1 MELDR
6 RSIERD
12 DFAKVRRGY
21 DREQVQLHLKEIAD
35 QVEELLLAE
44 SAAPVADSAASQ
56 VRSIIQAAERTG
68 AELEAKAREEADR
81 ILAEAE
87 GIRAEADTDA
97 SAARQRATGEAAER
111 LKVVHEASARVLE
124 GAEAIERALARLGE
138 KVVALAEALEVDAA
152 DAVPTLPYGDGKAS
166 SEVAAVEEAGNGE
179 RDVAPDVQDVRL
191 IALNMALNGSPRE
204 ETARY
209 LEENFGIDEPDALL
223 DEVYAR
229 AGS

>member
-12 DFAKVRRGY
+12 DFAKERRGY
-21 DREQVQLHLKEIAD
+21 DREQVQSHLKEIAD
-35 QVEELLLAE
+35 RVESLRLEEA
-44 SAAPVADSAASQ
+44 AAPVADSAASQ
-56 VRSIIQAAERTG
+56 VRSIIQAAEQTG
-68 AELEAKAREEADR
+68 VELASRAREEADR

-124 GAEAIERALARLGE
+124 GAEAIERALARLQE
-138 KVVALAEALEVDAA
+138 KVVALAEALEVETA
-152 DAVPTLPYGDGKAS
+152 DAVLALADGDGKAP
-166 SEVAAVEEAGNGE
+166 SEVAAGEEAGE
-179 RDVAPDVQDVRL
+179 RDVAPDVEDVRL

-229 AGS
+229 ASS

>member
-6 RSIERD
+6 RSIERA
-12 DFAKVRRGY
+12 DFAKERRGY
-21 DREQVQLHLKEIAD
+21 DREQVQSHLKEIAD
-35 QVEELLLAE
+35 RVESLRLEEA
-44 SAAPVADSAASQ
+44 AAPVADSAASQ
-56 VRSIIQAAERTG
+56 VRSIIQAAEQTG
-68 AELEAKAREEADR
+68 VELASRAREEADR

-124 GAEAIERALARLGE
+124 GAEAIERALVRLQE
-138 KVVALAEALEVDAA
+138 KVVAIAEALEVETA
-152 DAVPTLPYGDGKAS
+152 DAVLALADGDGKAP
-166 SEVAAVEEAGNGE
+166 SEVAAGEEAGE

-229 AGS
+229 ASS

>member
-12 DFAKVRRGY
+12 DFAKERRGY
-21 DREQVQLHLKEIAD
+21 DREQVQSHLKEIAD
-35 QVEELLLAE
+35 RVESLRLEEA
-44 SAAPVADSAASQ
+44 AAPVADSAASQ
-56 VRSIIQAAERTG
+56 VRSIIQAAEQTG
-68 AELEAKAREEADR
+68 AELASRAREEADR

-124 GAEAIERALARLGE
+124 GAEAIERALVRLQE
-138 KVVALAEALEVDAA
+138 KVVALAEALEVETA
-152 DAVPTLPYGDGKAS
+152 DAVLALADGDGKAP
-166 SEVAAVEEAGNGE
+166 SEVAAGEEAGE

-229 AGS
+229 ASS

>member
-12 DFAKVRRGY
+12 DFAKERRGY
-21 DREQVQLHLKEIAD
+21 DREQVQSHLKEIAD
-35 QVEELLLAE
+35 RVESLRLEEA
-44 SAAPVADSAASQ
+44 AAPVADSAASQ
-56 VRSIIQAAERTG
+56 VRSIIQAAEQTG
-68 AELEAKAREEADR
+68 AELESKAREEADR

-124 GAEAIERALARLGE
+124 GAEAIERALARLRE
-138 KVVALAEALEVDAA
+138 KVVALAEALEVETA
-152 DAVPTLPYGDGKAS
+152 DALLALADGDGKAS
-166 SEVAAVEEAGNGE
+166 SEVAAGEEAGE
-179 RDVAPDVQDVRL
+179 RAVAPDVQDVRL

-229 AGS
+229 ASS